1 MSYSFLCNMLNLQR
15 LTANWRLLV
24 HLKGHI
30 HTYMDYKLLWCEATF

>member
-1 MSYSFLCNMLNLQR
+1 MLNLQR

-30 HTYMDYKLLWCEATF
+30 HTYMDYKVALA